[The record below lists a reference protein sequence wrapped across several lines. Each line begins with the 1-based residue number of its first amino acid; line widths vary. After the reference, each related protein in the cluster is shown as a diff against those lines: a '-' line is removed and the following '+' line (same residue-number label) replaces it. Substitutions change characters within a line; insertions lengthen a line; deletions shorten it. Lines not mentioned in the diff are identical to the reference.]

1 MTVPNS
7 NITILKNGIGVA
19 GSTAKAILVLAPGS
33 STTSSGVIKQI
44 ASTQTALDLYG
55 YTPIAEMASY
65 IAKYAG
71 SCYALDLP
79 AVQTELS
86 DQALTITGTGSE
98 PITIDG
104 YATMDYKISIN
115 ILDGY
120 KYNFSLDDGLTTSKT
135 RRIVSAGSSFVL
147 PGTGLTITFDTKENY
162 VAGDIHSID
171 VTGPKLAA
179 SDLTA
184 AFTTIKNYATP
195 FYAVVVYDGLK
206 TASNSATLF
215 TALDAELDSCEANKY
230 YLSGIIGFG
239 ELSTVSDTQDALED
253 VVSNR
258 IQVVPATCVPYS
270 ALSREGYTG
279 LTQSLIY
286 PYVSRL
292 ARCLISE
299 DPGQVDRGALDG
311 VVTIFN
317 DEALNGTFDD
327 WQGVTARKFRGKTGW
342 YITNSWMKGDPG
354 EDVQYIQHRRVMDV
368 ACAVTYATSVNF
380 IKRPTRTNKD
390 GTIFE
395 VDAVTYEG
403 QIESAITSALKNA
416 TNSAGTKG
424 HISNFKYAIDRTT
437 NLLQTKT
444 IYATLSIQPLGY
456 PDWIETTISFVA
468 TLA

>member
-7 NITILKNGIGVA
+7 NITILKNGMGVS
-19 GSTAKAILVLAPGS
+19 GSTAKAIIVLAPGS
-33 STTSSGVIKQI
+33 STTTSGVIKQI
-44 ASTQTALDLYG
+44 ASTQTAIDLYG
-55 YTPIAEMASY
+55 YTPISEMASY

-86 DQALTITGTGSE
+86 DQDMTITGTGAE
-98 PITIDG
+98 PISIDG
-104 YATMDYKISIN
+104 YGTMDFKISIN

-135 RRIVSAGSSFVL
+135 RRIVSSGSFVL
-147 PGTGLTITFDTKENY
+147 PGTGLTITFGTKESY
-162 VAGDIHSID
+162 VTGDIYSID
-171 VTGPKLAA
+171 VTGPKIAA
-179 SDLTA
+179 SDLAA
-184 AFTTIKNYATP
+184 AFTTIKDYATQ

-206 TASNSATLF
+206 TAADSATLF

-230 YLSGIIGFG
+230 YLSGVMGFG
-239 ELSTVSDTQDALED
+239 ELSSVSDTQDALAD
-253 VVSNR
+253 LVSNR

-270 ALSREGYTG
+270 AMSREGYTG

-286 PYVSRL
+286 PYISRL

-327 WQGVTARKFRGKTGW
+327 YQGVTARRFRGKTGW
-342 YITNSWMKGDPG
+342 YVTNSWMKGDPG
-354 EDVQYIQHRRVMDV
+354 EDVQYVQHRRVMDV
-368 ACAVTYATSVNF
+368 ACAITYATSVNF
-380 IKRPTRTNKD
+380 IKRPTRSNKD

-395 VDAVTYEG
+395 VDAVTYEA

-416 TNSAGTKG
+416 PNSAGTKG
-424 HISNFKYAIDRTT
+424 HISNFKYVIDRTT

-444 IYATLSIQPLGY
+444 IYGTLSIQPLGY
-456 PDWIETTISFVA
+456 PDFIETTISFVA